1 MKSLYLLL
9 FAVIASNYCFAQN
22 LVINPSFEIQS
33 SCPLGPSALENAN
46 NWHHPFNNI
55 IGDTCSTSDLFSTC
69 SPFGAFG
76 VGVPA
81 NIMGNEAAHTGNSYA
96 GIILFEGFALTGC
109 TSLFGSSW
117 REYVEGELSAPM
129 QAGQTYCVSFFVS
142 LADNVKWST
151 NDIGVYFS
159 NSLVNVNCTSVNN
172 SVLQVSPQLEYTGPD
187 LDNVSGWT
195 ELSWAYTA
203 TGGEQF
209 ITIGNFKNDAN
220 TTYSCSNANAFNPY
234 SYYYI
239 DDVSVTLGACSAPCN
254 LDVAIQSS
262 QEDCIQ
268 GGTADL
274 TAVASSGSGNY
285 GYAWTGLGTGQTEN
299 NVGNGTYTVTVTD
312 LSTVGCSSTET
323 ITIDILTPVTAEAG
337 LNDTICKSESGQ
349 LIASGGGTYSWDV
362 GGTSAELNVEP
373 GTTTIYTVTVTGS
386 NGCTD
391 TDQATIV
398 VYDIPAVT
406 VEMADQSVCDNSGLI
421 TLSASPSGGWF
432 YGPGVSGTT
441 FNPSAAGLGTHSVW
455 YEFGE
460 YVDCLGA
467 DTVHFTVDLCT
478 GIEEA
483 FGADDIRIYPNPS
496 NGQFTVEVDISEIMN
511 GRIELLDVL
520 GQLVAKPI
528 ETNLQNLRQT
538 FNVSGLTQGVYFL
551 RVSTEAHSHNLKV
564 LIE

>member
-1 MKSLYLLL
+1 MKPLYLLL
-9 FAVIASNYCFAQN
+9 FAVFVSTSVFAQN
-22 LVINPSFEIQS
+22 LVINPSFELQS
-33 SCPLGPSALENAN
+33 SCPLGPSELENAN

-55 IGDTCSTSDLFSTC
+55 IGDTCSTSDLYSTC
-69 SPFGAFG
+69 SPLGQFG

-109 TSLFGSSW
+109 TSFFGSNW
-117 REYVEGELSAPM
+117 REYVEGELSSPM

-159 NSLVNVNCTSVNN
+159 NSLVNVNCTSVSN

-220 TTYSCSNANAFNPY
+220 TSYSCSNASAFNPY

-254 LDVAIQSS
+254 LDVSIQSS
-262 QEDCIQ
+262 QEDCVQ

-274 TAVASSGSGNY
+274 TAVASNGSGNY

-299 NVGNGTYTVTVTD
+299 NLGNGTYTVTVTD
-312 LSTVGCSSTET
+312 LSTVGCSASESVT
-323 ITIDILTPVTAEAG
+323 INILEPVFAEAG
-337 LNDTICKSESGQ
+337 PNDTICKGDQGQ
-349 LIASGGGTYSWDV
+349 LVASGGGTYDWGS
-362 GGTSAELNVEP
+362 GIP
-373 GTTTIYTVTVTGS
+373 GAVLDAGPGATTTYTVTVTGG

-398 VYDIPAVT
+398 VYDIPAVL
-406 VEMADQSVCDNSGLI
+406 VEMADQVLCVESGSI
-421 TLSASPSGGWF
+421 ALSASPSGGTF
-432 YGPGVSGTT
+432 FGTGVSGSN
-441 FNPSAAGLGTHSVW
+441 FNASAAGIGVHTVY
-455 YEFGE
+455 YEMGDFE
-460 YVDCLGA
+460 DCLGI
-467 DTVHFTVDLCT
+467 DSVVFTVDLCT
-478 GIEEA
+478 GIEDA
-483 FGADDIRIYPNPS
+483 FGAENIRVYPNPS
-496 NGQFTVEVDISEIMN
+496 NGQFTVEIDMSEIMN

-520 GQLVAKPI
+520 GQLVTTPI
-528 ETNLQNLRQT
+528 ETNLQNLKQT
-538 FNVSGLTQGVYFL
+538 FNVSGLTEGVYFL
-551 RVSTEAHSHNLKV
+551 RISTNETTINQKIL
-564 LIE
+564 LE